1 MDKIIDIT
9 HVQKHMIG
17 YVIVSEIFDV
27 RDSFYFDDQE
37 PTEYKE
43 LSLNLKVFDAIR
55 EVNFIFSKD
64 VGILEDIKERKK
76 IGILMNFEVYLD
88 PSLSEDIVILHHPE
102 KEKVEIKIKF

>member
-9 HVQKHMIG
+9 SVPKHMIG
-17 YVIVSEIFDV
+17 YVIVSEIFDI
-27 RDSFYFDDQE
+27 RDSFYFDEE

-43 LSLNLKVFDAIR
+43 LSLNLKVFDAMR

-64 VGILEDIKERKK
+64 VGVLEDIKERKK

-88 PSLSEDIVILHHPE
+88 PSLPEDVVILHHPE
-102 KEKVEIKIKF
+102 KERVEIKIKF